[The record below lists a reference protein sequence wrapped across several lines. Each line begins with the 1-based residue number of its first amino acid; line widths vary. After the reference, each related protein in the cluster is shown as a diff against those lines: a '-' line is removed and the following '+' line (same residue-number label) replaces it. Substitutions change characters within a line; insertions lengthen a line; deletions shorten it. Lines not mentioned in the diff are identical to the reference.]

1 MEKSLDELNII
12 NKSLINEKDELR
24 KKLFEKII
32 YCEYF
37 EKLEHAE
44 NDFFERVS
52 DIFKDEEYE
61 KLRISHRRLC
71 YLINSIDYFIKEY

>member
-1 MEKSLDELNII
+1 MEETFDKLSII
-12 NKSLINEKDELR
+12 NKSLICKRDELR
-24 KKLFEKII
+24 KKLFEKYN

-37 EKLEHAE
+37 EKLERAE

-61 KLRISHRRLC
+61 KLRIRHRRLC
-71 YLINSIDYFIKEY
+71 DLKSRIDYFIKEY